1 MCIRDSATTIDAP
14 PDHIWPW
21 LVQMGWGRG
30 QWYTARWVDLLL
42 FPDNGPSAD
51 RLHPEWESGTIWGSY
66 AAAAWRSGV
75 LVNAGCHPVE
85 VVGEL
90 VVEDPDTDLQ
100 QEVRAARGPAHLLL
114 LDHAL
119 ADQLV
124 DRGLDERGRDGLAGP
139 VALAVVG
146 DPLGVGA
153 DVAVELAHRL
163 EQLGLRDAG
172 LGDVEVDRQ
181 LVDDL

>member
-1 MCIRDSATTIDAP
+1 MCIRDRQWLGRTYGATRDERHRGLAGDDLVVRPQATTTHATTIDAP

-114 LDHAL
+114 
-119 ADQLV
+119 
-124 DRGLDERGRDGLAGP
+124 
-139 VALAVVG
+139 
-146 DPLGVGA
+146 
-153 DVAVELAHRL
+153 
-163 EQLGLRDAG
+163 
-172 LGDVEVDRQ
+172 
-181 LVDDL
+181 

>member
-1 MCIRDSATTIDAP
+1 MPRTVSTPDTPTTRQGERDN
-14 PDHIWPW
+14 
-21 LVQMGWGRG
+21 LGELRGRG
-30 QWYTARWVDLLL
+30 MAVGRSGERWV
-42 FPDNGPSAD
+42 P
-51 RLHPEWESGTIWGSY
+51 
-66 AAAAWRSGV
+66 
-75 LVNAGCHPVE
+75 PVE

-153 DVAVELAHRL
+153 DV
-163 EQLGLRDAG
+163 
-172 LGDVEVDRQ
+172 
-181 LVDDL
+181 